1 MLTAPVRIR
10 SLIRFRLRMV
20 WTLASVASSRPP
32 AISAA
37 TTTSTSSPSNSAAV
51 FSTMSDPNETGPRG
65 PKADEPLSPEALA
78 MFSKAR
84 RSFGISIGILLLGF
98 MAIGFALVYRV
109 MRDAPPPAVAESV
122 MLPAGAEVVSAVLN
136 EGAIQVTY
144 RLDGATHLMLFDQA
158 SGEMTRQVTLGE

>member
-1 MLTAPVRIR
+1 
-10 SLIRFRLRMV
+10 
-20 WTLASVASSRPP
+20 
-32 AISAA
+32 
-37 TTTSTSSPSNSAAV
+37 
-51 FSTMSDPNETGPRG
+51 
-65 PKADEPLSPEALA
+65 